1 MSQSHHIYHKIRG
14 SYPGYIGIELPND
27 YVVMLLDEDNF
38 NSYRRGENFQAM
50 VKEVKF
56 QYCHFEKPV
65 DGSWY
70 IVIEGDSNYFDPSR
84 INVIYKS
91 AALEGTSTNSSKLIL
106 PTANTTQAA
115 ASIP

>member
-1 MSQSHHIYHKIRG
+1 MGAQDHIYHKIRG

-38 NSYRRGENFQAM
+38 NAYRKGDGYQAM
-50 VKEVKF
+50 MKEVKF

-91 AALEGTSTNSSKLIL
+91 ADAEGISTNSSKLIF
-106 PTANTTQAA
+106 PTANTTHPA